1 MSSYLIFVMRCCCWK
16 RKKWTRVWGL
26 LLIFLVWC
34 LYDFFFSSSLRDAGG
49 WIYFLW
55 GFLISFLTLKLL
67 NCFCYYAFFRAVA
80 AAYTNLFSYSP
91 FIFRFKK
98 NSIILNSTRLSNF
111 LMIRKEHFKETI
123 FFDKHEKVLLNHQKV
138 MKKFHQFLNSTHV
151 VFIKF
156 FK

>member
-1 MSSYLIFVMRCCCWK
+1 MLVLWFITFSHWWIDIRGENVFLFNFCHAM
-16 RKKWTRVWGL
+16 L
-26 LLIFLVWC
+26 LLEEEKMDEGMGIAAHFSCLVFVW
-34 LYDFFFSSSLRDAGG
+34 FFFSSSLRDAGG

-123 FFDKHEKVLLNHQKV
+123 FFW
-138 MKKFHQFLNSTHV
+138 
-151 VFIKF
+151 
-156 FK
+156 